1 MNPIKEQPEYIV
13 AYDVEYMDDGE
24 EKCETVR
31 AKTPEQAIS
40 ELISY
45 RGPRIKILSYPKYHL
60 GCNFRYF
67 LWKLYEERENG
78 SAGQNRSF
86 Y

>member
-1 MNPIKEQPEYIV
+1 MNPIMEQPEYIV

-24 EKCETVR
+24 KKCETVK

-67 LWKLYEERENG
+67 LWKLYEEKKNG
-78 SAGQNRSF
+78 SVDLKQPF
-86 Y
+86 

>member
-24 EKCETVR
+24 KKCETVR
-31 AKTPEQAIS
+31 AGTPEQAVS

-45 RGPRIKILSYPKYHL
+45 RGLRIKILSYPKYHL
-60 GCNFRYF
+60 GCNVRYF
-67 LWKLYEERENG
+67 LWKLYEEREHG
-78 SAGQNRSF
+78 SAEMQQPF
-86 Y
+86 